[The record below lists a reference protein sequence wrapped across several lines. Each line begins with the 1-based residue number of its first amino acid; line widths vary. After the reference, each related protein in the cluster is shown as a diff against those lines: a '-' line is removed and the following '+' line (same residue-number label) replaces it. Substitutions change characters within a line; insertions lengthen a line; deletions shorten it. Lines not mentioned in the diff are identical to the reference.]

1 MKFKS
6 RSIAQTAFSLVLVS
20 LLAAGCASSRAP
32 ESAAPAKRTVQDIS
46 KQWKQ
51 GNDLVTEGQAKR
63 AEAQELIDEAE
74 RIMKE
79 GDTLVTRG
87 ESLKTESEEAF
98 RATSLKAK

>member
-1 MKFKS
+1 MKITS
-6 RSIAQTAFSLVLVS
+6 QQTARTALSLVLVS
-20 LLAAGCASSRAP
+20 LLAAGCASSKAP
-32 ESAAPAKRTVQDIS
+32 EVDPSKRSVQDIS
-46 KQWKQ
+46 LQWKQ

-79 GDTLVTRG
+79 GDTLVSRG
-87 ESLKTESEEAF
+87 ESLKNESEQAF